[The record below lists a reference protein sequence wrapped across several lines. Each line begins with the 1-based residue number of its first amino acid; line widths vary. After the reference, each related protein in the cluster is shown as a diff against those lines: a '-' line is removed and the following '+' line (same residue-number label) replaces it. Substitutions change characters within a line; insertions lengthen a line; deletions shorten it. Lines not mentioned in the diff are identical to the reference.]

1 MKRALKFP
9 QIFLIILSIL
19 TLSMHAQNNDRWR
32 AGSAKDLS
40 GEVLYLVCYISTP
53 GDSWS
58 KQEKD
63 EMLSKVCDAENWLTL
78 QAEKFSVGITFEN
91 VLLNEGNDII
101 FDTIEP
107 GLALGKERVDWVFRV
122 LKKLGY
128 KNAKQAYRRI
138 KKKYETDNNV
148 VLIMSKVGGRSYSMR
163 YAKGYSKKKYF
174 MEGAIIYHN
183 YPNGALIPLAAVIAH
198 ELLHL
203 YGAWDL
209 YTTYA
214 QTIERQQKA
223 QELYPNDIM
232 LRVDHNNNS
241 LNINNLTAWL
251 IGWNKKQEDIFEWF
265 RPSDYK
271 P

>member
-40 GEVLYLVCYISTP
+40 GEVLFLVCYISIP
-53 GDSWS
+53 GDSWDI
-58 KQEKD
+58 QEKD
-63 EMLSKVCDAENWLTL
+63 EMLSKVRHAENWLTS
-78 QAEKFSVGITFEN
+78 QAEKFSVGISFEN
-91 VLLNEGNDII
+91 VLLDEGNDII
-101 FDTIEP
+101 FDSIEP
-107 GLALGKERVDWVFRV
+107 GLATGKERVDWVSRI

-128 KNAKQAYRRI
+128 KNAKQAYRKVRKI
-138 KKKYETDNNV
+138 YRTDNIV
-148 VLIMSKVGGRSYSMR
+148 VLIMSKGSGRPYSMR

-174 MEGAIIYHN
+174 MEGAIIYN
-183 YPNGALIPLAAVIAH
+183 SYPNGTPIPLAAVIAH

-232 LRVDHNNNS
+232 LRVDHNINS

-251 IGWNKKQEDIFEWF
+251 IGWNKNQEDIFEWF

-271 P
+271 K